1 MTAWLDA
8 ILQGVLIGGLYALFA
23 LGLSLMFGIMRLVNV
38 AHGDMVILM
47 SFIGLFAT
55 ETLGLGPFTAMLVV
69 VPVAFCLGYVLQRL
83 ILNHTI
89 SKDPLRSLIVTFG
102 ISIVIQ
108 NLLLE
113 FFSADTRAIASGGL
127 ESRSVQLLD
136 DLAAGVLPLT
146 VFTSAIIITFALQ
159 WLFGRT
165 RMGRAFRAT
174 SDDHIAAA
182 LMGVDNAHVYAFATA
197 IAIGIL
203 GIAGIFHGMRT
214 TFSPTDGPAQLIY
227 AFEAVIIGGLG
238 SFWGT
243 LAGGVLLGIAQSIG
257 ARLDPGWGVLV
268 GHIVFVAV
276 LLFKPNGFFPKTR

>member
-1 MTAWLDA
+1 MIAWLDA
-8 ILQGVLIGGLYALFA
+8 TLQGVLIGGLYALFA

-47 SFIGLFAT
+47 SFVGFFVT

-69 VPVAFCLGYVLQRL
+69 VPVALCLGYLLQRAV
-83 ILNHTI
+83 LNHTI

-113 FFSADTRAIASGGL
+113 FFSADTRGIASGGL
-127 ESRSVQLLD
+127 ESQSIQLSG
-136 DLAAGVLPLT
+136 DLAAGVLPLM
-146 VFTSAIIITFALQ
+146 VFASAIVITFGLQ
-159 WLFGRT
+159 WLFGNT
-165 RMGRAFRAT
+165 SIGRAFRAT
-174 SDDHIAAA
+174 SDDHIAAG
-182 LMGVDNAHVYAFATA
+182 LMGINNAHVYAFATA

-268 GHIVFVAV
+268 GHIMFVAV